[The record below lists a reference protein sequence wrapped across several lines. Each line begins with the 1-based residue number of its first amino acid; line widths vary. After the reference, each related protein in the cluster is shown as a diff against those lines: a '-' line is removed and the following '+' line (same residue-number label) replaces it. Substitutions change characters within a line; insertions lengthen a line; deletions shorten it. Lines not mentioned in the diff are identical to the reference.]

1 MQLTANGRVQRSAAE
16 WRVIIARY
24 ERSGV
29 KQAEFCTRE
38 GIALHSFKQHYRRRK
53 AVEAPAGAFVEVQPR
68 TAEPEGWAVEL
79 EFPSGL
85 RLRVRG

>member
-1 MQLTANGRVQRSAAE
+1 MHMTANGRVQRSAAE
-16 WRVIIARY
+16 WRTIIARY
-24 ERSGV
+24 ERSGA

-38 GIALHSFKQHYRRRK
+38 GIALHSFKKHYRRRK
-53 AVEAPAGAFVEVQPR
+53 AVESPVGAFVEVQSQV
-68 TAEPEGWAVEL
+68 TEPEGWAVEL

>member
-1 MQLTANGRVQRSAAE
+1 MHLTANGRVQRSAAE
-16 WRVIIARY
+16 WRAIIARY
-24 ERSGV
+24 ERSGA

-38 GIALHSFKQHYRRRK
+38 GIALHSFKQHYRRRQPM
-53 AVEAPAGAFVEVQPR
+53 ETPAGAFVEVQPQ
-68 TAEPEGWAVEL
+68 TAEPESWAVEL

>member
-1 MQLTANGRVQRSAAE
+1 MHLTANGRVQRSAAE
-16 WRVIIARY
+16 WRAIIGRY
-24 ERSGV
+24 ERSGA

-38 GIALHSFKQHYRRRK
+38 GIALHSFKQHYRRHQ
-53 AVEAPAGAFVEVQPR
+53 AVEAPAGAFVEVPPR
-68 TAEPEGWAVEL
+68 VPEPDGWAVEL

>member
-16 WRVIIARY
+16 WRAIIARY
-24 ERSGV
+24 ERSGA

-38 GIALHSFKQHYRRRK
+38 GIALHSFKKHYRHRQV
-53 AVEAPAGAFVEVQPR
+53 AEARPGAFVEVAPR
-68 TAEPEGWAVEL
+68 AVEPEGWAVEL

>member
-1 MQLTANGRVQRSAAE
+1 MQLTANGRIQRSAAE
-16 WRVIIARY
+16 WRAIIARY
-24 ERSGV
+24 ERSGA

-38 GIALHSFKQHYRRRK
+38 EIALHSFKKHYRRRK
-53 AVEAPAGAFVEVQPR
+53 VVESPAGAFVEVPSVP
-68 TAEPEGWAVEL
+68 EPDSWAVEL

>member
-1 MQLTANGRVQRSAAE
+1 MHLTTNGRVQRSAAE
-16 WRVIIARY
+16 WRAIIARY
-24 ERSGV
+24 ECSGA

-38 GIALHSFKQHYRRRK
+38 GIALHSFKKHYRHRK
-53 AVEAPAGAFVEVQPR
+53 AVEAPLGAFVEVESR
-68 TAEPEGWAVEL
+68 AVDPEGWAVEL

>member
-16 WRVIIARY
+16 WRAIIARY
-24 ERSGV
+24 ERSGA

-38 GIALHSFKQHYRRRK
+38 GIALHGFKKHYRRRQV
-53 AVEAPAGAFVEVQPR
+53 VEAPAGAFVEVQPP
-68 TAEPEGWAVEL
+68 AGEPESWAVEL